1 MNSRT
6 TFVAAGALFAGA
18 MAWSLGAL
26 ADRPAPVVTARD
38 AGRATDASVEAGVAE
53 CPDDLAPVDRAGHC
67 CLVGQRWLNGRCEG
81 APTACAPG
89 RVVGRE
95 DGGVTCAP
103 RACDAPMQRASDG
116 VHCCFAGQTYNAR
129 EGRCTGATACPAG
142 TERVGRGECVPRVGV
157 SVARATGPARAGMVW
172 VAGGVFEMGARGSGR
187 VVRVAPF
194 WIDRTEVTAS
204 DFNRCVSAGMCE
216 AVSDPFGVMRA
227 AGSPVVNV
235 THAQARAFCSWRG
248 GRLPTEAE
256 WEFSARGSDGRLYPW
271 GDRAPDCARARLQGC
286 GAGAVAV
293 GGRPEG
299 ASPFAVL
306 DLSGNVAEWVMDR
319 AGAASSAGFEVDP
332 QGPREGERRVARG
345 GSFVD
350 GASALRAMA
359 RRDYAPTEAR
369 GDLGFRCAR
378 GE

>member
-1 MNSRT
+1 
-6 TFVAAGALFAGA
+6 
-18 MAWSLGAL
+18 
-26 ADRPAPVVTARD
+26 
-38 AGRATDASVEAGVAE
+38 
-53 CPDDLAPVDRAGHC
+53 
-67 CLVGQRWLNGRCEG
+67 
-81 APTACAPG
+81 
-89 RVVGRE
+89 
-95 DGGVTCAP
+95 
-103 RACDAPMQRASDG
+103 
-116 VHCCFAGQTYNAR
+116 
-129 EGRCTGATACPAG
+129 
-142 TERVGRGECVPRVGV
+142 
-157 SVARATGPARAGMVW
+157 
-172 VAGGVFEMGARGSGR
+172 MGARGSGR

-204 DFNRCVSAGMCE
+204 EFNRCVSAGMCE

-235 THAQARAFCSWRG
+235 THAQARAFCAWRG

-332 QGPREGERRVARG
+332 QGPRDGERAAG
-345 GSFVD
+345 D
-350 GASALRAMA
+350 GATGLRADRSA
-359 RRDYAPTEAR
+359 RRPRVSLRAR
-369 GDLGFRCAR
+369 RVNER
-378 GE
+378 GAHGSLSVSTVHATRALDGRE